1 MKLKTFPY
9 GCTICH
15 KSFAQLNSLGEHAEK
30 IHSLGQKRSDGFEI
44 SAKKKD
50 KMEKGTT
57 ATAVIP
63 NIKPISNASNVL
75 IDNPDHN
82 STHTEL
88 RVEQQ
93 MLPESKNEQLDH
105 EVYAQKPKKKEIC
118 SAKNHINS

>member
-15 KSFAQLNSLGEHAEK
+15 KSFAKLNSLGEHAEK

-44 SAKKKD
+44 SAKKEH
-50 KMEKGTT
+50 KMEKDTT
-57 ATAVIP
+57 ATTVIP

-75 IDNPDHN
+75 IDNPDHD

-93 MLPESKNEQLDH
+93 TLPESKNEQFD
-105 EVYAQKPKKKEIC
+105 QPR
-118 SAKNHINS
+118 N

>member
-1 MKLKTFPY
+1 
-9 GCTICH
+9 
-15 KSFAQLNSLGEHAEK
+15 
-30 IHSLGQKRSDGFEI
+30 
-44 SAKKKD
+44 
-50 KMEKGTT
+50 MEKGTT

-105 EVYAQKPKKKEIC
+105 EVYAQKPKKRKSVQQRITLIPKLTKKDGKEDSIELRC
-118 SAKNHINS
+118 LS

>member
-1 MKLKTFPY
+1 MKLKIFPY

-30 IHSLGQKRSDGFEI
+30 IHSLGKRRSDGFEI
-44 SAKKKD
+44 SAKKED
-50 KMEKGTT
+50 KMEKDTT
-57 ATAVIP
+57 ASTVIP
-63 NIKPISNASNVL
+63 NIEPISNASNVL

-93 MLPESKNEQLDH
+93 TLP
-105 EVYAQKPKKKEIC
+105 
-118 SAKNHINS
+118 